1 MGCNLDVFKNPS
13 LIPTGLIYS
22 RSIFVFS
29 IICLFS
35 NDLIDSVFQCQS
47 SITLCTFLN
56 SFQTH
61 LTLDKS
67 CRVPFV
73 FVFLLDLLNDNDFT
87 FSLQTS
93 FIPLYA
99 CSDIY
104 HMGQKCWFS
113 SIKIQNQ
120 QMSILWRDTNK
131 SQSSCKPCAKTYG

>member
-35 NDLIDSVFQCQS
+35 IDLIDSVFQCQS
-47 SITLCTFLN
+47 SITVCTFLN

-93 FIPLYA
+93 FILLYA
-99 CSDIY
+99 CSSY
-104 HMGQKCWFS
+104 GQKWWFS

>member
-47 SITLCTFLN
+47 SITVCTFLN

>member
-35 NDLIDSVFQCQS
+35 IDLIDSVFQCQS
-47 SITLCTFLN
+47 SITVCTFLN

>member
-35 NDLIDSVFQCQS
+35 IDLIDSVFQCQS
-47 SITLCTFLN
+47 SITVCTFLN

-99 CSDIY
+99 CSSY
-104 HMGQKCWFS
+104 GQKWWFS